1 MIHYPRGGGSSWFL
15 RTDGHL
21 ERALVSSQNAV
32 DLLQSVMSAGAQ
44 GGDTFLLQEPS
55 CGRND
60 VNSI

>member
-1 MIHYPRGGGSSWFL
+1 MVTLKG
-15 RTDGHL
+15 
-21 ERALVSSQNAV
+21 ALVSSQNAV